1 MQITFIAG
9 ILVGIVGV
17 LFALQNNVSVT
28 VTFLGWRF
36 DGSLALILLSS
47 LAVGA
52 AVAALITV
60 PAAIKGR
67 WTRSRQR
74 RQIDDLR
81 AEVDELRRRLADN
94 AAAAPA
100 GKETVSASAP
110 APPAPD
116 ETHQR
121 EILGLKEI
129 AAGSRDSADRR

>member
-36 DGSLALILLSS
+36 EGSLALILLSS
-47 LAVGA
+47 LAAGA

-60 PAAIKGR
+60 PGAIKGR

-81 AEVDELRRRLADN
+81 EQVGELRRRLADN
-94 AAAAPA
+94 AALAAA
-100 GKETVSASAP
+100 GKETASAL
-110 APPAPD
+110 APPPTQGEAREP
-116 ETHQR
+116 

-129 AAGSRDSADRR
+129 AGGNRDSPDRS

>member
-100 GKETVSASAP
+100 GKEAASTP
-110 APPAPD
+110 PPAPD

-129 AAGSRDSADRR
+129 AAGSRDSANRR

>member
-9 ILVGIVGV
+9 ILVAIAGV
-17 LFALQNNVSVT
+17 LFALQNDVPVT
-28 VTFLGWRF
+28 VTFLVWRF

-52 AVAALITV
+52 AVAALITA
-60 PAAIKGR
+60 PAAIRDR

-100 GKETVSASAP
+100 GREAASTPAP
-110 APPAPD
+110 PPAPD

>member
-100 GKETVSASAP
+100 GKEAASAP
-110 APPAPD
+110 AQPAPD
-116 ETHQR
+116 ETNQR